1 MRHAAES
8 DQALVVALLV
18 AIVDRRAGKEAAAVV
33 LVGALRG
40 DAHVGQPR
48 EAAVGGA
55 REEDVGRKPGRVVV
69 GEGRVA
75 AGRIHGQPLIET
87 VVSSGRLADHRW
99 RCRPARPGVVGG
111 REENGGVADRVQIHP
126 GAIEPAAVR
135 ATRAVG
141 VAGGINQGPANRF
154 RRDADIEGD
163 HLQGDRAL
171 GAPRD
176 SAVE

>member
-87 VVSSGRLADHRW
+87 VVSSGRLADSIGIVEETLRG
-99 RCRPARPGVVGG
+99 RRVPVPG
-111 REENGGVADRVQIHP
+111 RGGVAGQ
-126 GAIEPAAVR
+126 AAVFQHR
-135 ATRAVG
+135 
-141 VAGGINQGPANRF
+141 
-154 RRDADIEGD
+154 
-163 HLQGDRAL
+163 
-171 GAPRD
+171 
-176 SAVE
+176 